1 MAVVARILEIMMVF
15 QELNNFNGI
24 LEVVG
29 ALNSAPVHRL
39 EHTFEVSGG
48 EDKSGRGGT
57 LNGKNNRK
65 HFYVLKRT
73 VRNRLYVYFFFPS
86 VC

>member
-1 MAVVARILEIMMVF
+1 MVMSRILEIMMVF

-39 EHTFEVSGG
+39 EHTFEV
-48 EDKSGRGGT
+48 
-57 LNGKNNRK
+57 
-65 HFYVLKRT
+65 
-73 VRNRLYVYFFFPS
+73 
-86 VC
+86 